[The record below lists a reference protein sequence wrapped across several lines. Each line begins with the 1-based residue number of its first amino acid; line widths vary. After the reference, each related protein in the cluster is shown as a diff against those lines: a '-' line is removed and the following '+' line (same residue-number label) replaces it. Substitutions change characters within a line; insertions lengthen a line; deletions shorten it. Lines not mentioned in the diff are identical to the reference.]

1 MTVRCDK
8 ADAVFVIYLLF
19 IQIAFYNGYSAKK
32 AIVNSVDPDLKLYK
46 NTPNNR
52 WYKYLISKQY
62 LIFY

>member
-32 AIVNSVDPDLKLYK
+32 AIVISVDPDLKIMY
-46 NTPNNR
+46 TNNPSSS
-52 WYKYLISKQY
+52 WYRYLISK
-62 LIFY
+62 